1 MKDANQ
7 VNPVQPNAQLPDAAE
22 AQQPNQ
28 VAAPEVND
36 GIDRRNFLSCMA
48 WAGTGLLWTM
58 AGGVPTSRLFAATS
72 GGAGAA
78 MSHGGSGFSFVQIS
92 DSHIGFNKA
101 ANQDVTGTLKLALDK
116 INRLPVTPDLLL
128 HTGDITHSSK
138 ESEFDTAQ
146 QLIKGV
152 KAGESF
158 YVPGEHDIATDDGSM
173 YLERFGKGTQG
184 RGWYSF
190 DHKGVHFIG
199 LNNCQQVDAMGLLGA
214 DQMRWLNSDLA
225 SLSAST
231 PIVIFA
237 HIPLWMVYP
246 EWGWGTPDAAEAL
259 TYLKRFGSVTVLNG
273 HIHQV
278 VQKVE
283 GNVAFHTATSTAFP
297 QPAPG
302 TAPHAGPM
310 VVPAGKLKSVI
321 GIAEVRYVGRHSHLA
336 IVDSAL
342 EEEA

>member
-1 MKDANQ
+1 MENT
-7 VNPVQPNAQLPDAAE
+7 NRLNPPHPPVQSDGTAE
-22 AQQPNQ
+22 SKQNHP
-28 VAAPEVND
+28 VEND

-58 AGGVPTSRLFAATS
+58 AGGVPTSKVFAA
-72 GGAGAA
+72 AA
-78 MSHGGSGFSFVQIS
+78 GGSGGQVTHAHGTSSFSFVQIS

-116 INRLPVTPDLLL
+116 INKLSATPDLLL

-138 ESEFDTAQ
+138 AAEFDTAQ

-152 KAGESF
+152 KAGEFF

-214 DQMRWLNSDLA
+214 DQLSWLKGDLA
-225 SLSAST
+225 SLPPST

-283 GNVAFHTATSTAFP
+283 GNVAFHTAASTAFP

-310 VVPAGKLKSVI
+310 VVPAGKLRSVL
-321 GIAEVRYVGRHSHLA
+321 GIAEVNYIARHSHLA
-336 IVDSAL
+336 LVDSTL
-342 EEEA
+342 EQNA

>member
-1 MKDANQ
+1 
-7 VNPVQPNAQLPDAAE
+7 
-22 AQQPNQ
+22 
-28 VAAPEVND
+28 
-36 GIDRRNFLSCMA
+36 MA
-48 WAGTGLLWTM
+48 
-58 AGGVPTSRLFAATS
+58 RL
-72 GGAGAA
+72 
-78 MSHGGSGFSFVQIS
+78 
-92 DSHIGFNKA
+92 
-101 ANQDVTGTLKLALDK
+101 
-116 INRLPVTPDLLL
+116 
-128 HTGDITHSSK
+128 
-138 ESEFDTAQ
+138 
-146 QLIKGV
+146 
-152 KAGESF
+152 
-158 YVPGEHDIATDDGSM
+158 

-190 DHKGVHFIG
+190 THKGVHFVG
-199 LNNCQQVDAMGLLGA
+199 LNNCQQVDAMGKLGD
-214 DQMRWLNSDLA
+214 DQLGWLKADLA

-302 TAPHAGPM
+302 SAPHAGPM
-310 VVPAGKLKSVI
+310 VVPAGKLKSVL
-321 GIAEVRYVGRHSHLA
+321 GITEVKYVGTAQPSGDRRLVAGGEGVRRVERCIALRRHCLA
-336 IVDSAL
+336 ASLLLARVHPFGDAGL
-342 EEEA
+342 YAVAG

>member
-1 MKDANQ
+1 MKDSNR
-7 VNPVQPNAQLPDAAE
+7 VHHVQPMVQSDSAAE
-22 AQQPNQ
+22 SQQDSP
-28 VAAPEVND
+28 VIKD

-58 AGGVPTSRLFAATS
+58 AGGVPTSKLFAAA
-72 GGAGAA
+72 GGARGGQAHA
-78 MSHGGSGFSFVQIS
+78 GSGFSFVQIS

-116 INRLPVTPDLLL
+116 INGLPATPDLLL
-128 HTGDITHSSK
+128 HTGDISHASK
-138 ESEFDTAQ
+138 AEEFDTAQ

-152 KAGESF
+152 RTEEIF
-158 YVPGEHDIATDDGSM
+158 YVPGEHDIASDDGAM
-173 YLERFGKGTQG
+173 YRERFGKGTKG
-184 RGWYSF
+184 TGWYSF
-190 DHKGVHFIG
+190 NHKGVHFIG
-199 LNNCQQVDAMGLLGA
+199 LNNCQQIDAMGLLGA
-214 DQMRWLNSDLA
+214 DQLSWLKADLA
-225 SLSAST
+225 SLSSST

-246 EWGWGTPDAAEAL
+246 EWGWGTPDATEAL

-283 GNVAFHTATSTAFP
+283 GNVAFHTAMSTAFP

-310 VVPAGKLKSVI
+310 VVPAGKLKSVL
-321 GIAEVRYVGRHSHLA
+321 GITQVKYVGRHSHLA
-336 IVDSAL
+336 IVDSSLA
-342 EEEA
+342 EEV

>member
-1 MKDANQ
+1 
-7 VNPVQPNAQLPDAAE
+7 
-22 AQQPNQ
+22 
-28 VAAPEVND
+28 
-36 GIDRRNFLSCMA
+36 MA

-58 AGGVPTSRLFAATS
+58 AGGVPTSKLFAATP
-72 GGAGAA
+72 ARAEVAA
-78 MSHGGSGFSFVQIS
+78 RAMAASGFSFVQIS

-116 INRLPVTPDLLL
+116 INALPGEPDLLL

-138 ESEFDTAQ
+138 PAEFDTAQ
-146 QLIKGV
+146 QT
-152 KAGESF
+152 
-158 YVPGEHDIATDDGSM
+158 H
-173 YLERFGKGTQG
+173 QG
-184 RGWYSF
+184 RQGRPDVLCSRRARYRNRRWRAVSRTVRQG
-190 DHKGVHFIG
+190 HPGQRLVQLHSKGVHFIG
-199 LNNCQQVDAMGLLGA
+199 LNNCLQIDAMGKLGA
-214 DQMRWLNSDLA
+214 DQLSWLKSDLA

-246 EWGWGTPDAAEAL
+246 EWGWGTQDGAEAL
-259 TYLKRFGSVTVLNG
+259 SYLKRFGSVTVLNG

-310 VVPAGKLKSVI
+310 VVPAGKLKSVL
-321 GIAEVRYVGRHSHLA
+321 GITEVRYIAQAKSPGDRRFLPGGQGMRPIRAASIGCVLH
-336 IVDSAL
+336 
-342 EEEA
+342 